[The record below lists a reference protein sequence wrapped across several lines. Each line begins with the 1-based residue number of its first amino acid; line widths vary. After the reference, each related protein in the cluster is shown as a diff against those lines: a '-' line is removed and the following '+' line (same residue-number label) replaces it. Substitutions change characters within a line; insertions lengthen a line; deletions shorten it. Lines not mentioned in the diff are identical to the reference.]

1 MVRMAQKPR
10 KSARKGRVVGVF
22 GPRGSG
28 VSMLVGLV
36 SGATKHPTAIA
47 PVGLLAERGAL
58 APAAEV
64 VFVELKE
71 PEEVE
76 LCIVSGHIDASNDG
90 VFVKVVPDGFTV
102 DDVTWT
108 SRETAIENIIH
119 IHMVPYHTVMNKHK
133 DPMAACIGLARAAKL
148 KS

>member
-1 MVRMAQKPR
+1 MARTSTRPR
-10 KSARKGRVVGVF
+10 KTARKGRTVGVF

-36 SGATKHPTAIA
+36 SGATKHPTAITH
-47 PVGLLAERGAL
+47 VGMLGGAI

-64 VFVELKE
+64 VFIEIKD

-76 LCIVSGHIDASNDG
+76 LCVINGHIDAANDG
-90 VFVKVVPDGFTV
+90 VFVKVLPDGFTV
-102 DDVTWT
+102 DDPTW
-108 SRETAIENIIH
+108 SDREPTIENIIRL
-119 IHMVPYHTVMNKHK
+119 HMVPYHTVMNKFK